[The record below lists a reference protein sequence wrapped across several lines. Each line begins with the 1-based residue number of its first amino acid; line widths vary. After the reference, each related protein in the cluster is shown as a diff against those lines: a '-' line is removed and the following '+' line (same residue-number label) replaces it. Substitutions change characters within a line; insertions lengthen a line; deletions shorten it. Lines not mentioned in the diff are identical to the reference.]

1 MRKREKVDREREREK
16 DRSADIVCKRLCR
29 WLFKIYRHVSL
40 CFCCHNNLHNPTH
53 THTEREEERERGSVS
68 ACVVIESRLLFSP
81 CQRHCHTQGLQNY
94 VKCSLCYALHCFT
107 YLLCLFMHSIPAC
120 LAHPLS
126 FSLSLCLYKLLLLT
140 VLNYRSFCICMFDK
154 LFARHSQSVSGGQTP
169 HVRLAAQTGF
179 KIHLRILDN

>member
-1 MRKREKVDREREREK
+1 MTERDRERET
-16 DRSADIVCKRLCR
+16 DLQIL
-29 WLFKIYRHVSL
+29 YVSDSVVGYL
-40 CFCCHNNLHNPTH
+40 KFIGTFHCVCFCCHNNLHNPTH
-53 THTEREEERERGSVS
+53 THTEREGERERGSVS

-126 FSLSLCLYKLLLLT
+126 FSLSLYLCRHKLLLLT